1 MKPKKLAALTASA
14 VVLFAVGNEGKAQT
28 LFPVGTWANS
38 VDPAQVDGVK
48 RIGQSYLVPL
58 AADSPAWLTDALLR
72 QVRAAQGRPVA
83 APNDAPLP
91 SQIGIR
97 PGGWMIAPNGCTMN
111 FIFQDGQG
119 RLAIGT
125 AGHCVNQLGESVVLL
140 TLAPGSGTAVL
151 VDIGTVV
158 FRRDAGIGEDFALV
172 RIRPGLYSWV
182 SPTIALIGGPCG
194 TYAGS
199 GPELVFHYGHGLAIG
214 TGGTPRTGLAL
225 SWTRNAYGWDGL
237 GIFGDSG
244 SPVRVTDNK
253 AAGNLTHIVV
263 DSNWLPSFIVGTRV
277 TRMLEMA
284 PGWRVVDSPLC
295 TGPLLGLGVQIP
307 NPISLF
313 P

>member
-1 MKPKKLAALTASA
+1 MKPKILAAFAASVA
-14 VVLFAVGNEGKAQT
+14 VLFTVGNETRAQT
-28 LFPVGTWANS
+28 FFPVGTPLHS
-38 VDPAQVDGVK
+38 VDPAQVKGVQK
-48 RIGQSYLVPL
+48 VGRSYIVPL
-58 AADSPAWLTDALLR
+58 AGASPAWLTDARLR

-83 APNDAPLP
+83 ALNDAPLP
-91 SQIGIR
+91 STIGIR
-97 PGGWMIAPNGCTMN
+97 PGAWMVAPNGCTMN

-125 AGHCVNQLGESVVLL
+125 AGHCVNRVGESVVLL

-172 RIRPGLYSWV
+172 QIRPELYSWV

-194 TYAGS
+194 TYGGS
-199 GPELVFHYGHGLAIG
+199 GPELVFHHGHGLAIG

-225 SWTRNAYGWDGL
+225 NWTDDAYGWDGL

-244 SPVRVTDNK
+244 SPVRITDDQ

-263 DSNWLPSFIVGTRV
+263 DSDWLPGFIVGTRV

-284 PGWRVVDSPLC
+284 PGWRLVDSPLC
-295 TGPLLGLGVQIP
+295 TGSLLGLGGRLRNV
-307 NPISLF
+307 NPLL